1 MATSNPA
8 KFYTRLPDGVVCCDL
23 CPRHCVISPGG
34 TGWCK
39 VRCNE
44 GGELISLAYGRP
56 AAVAIDPIEKKPL
69 MDFMPGTQTF
79 SLGTFG
85 CNLDCC
91 FCQNSSLSRGVYNS
105 RADWRVLA
113 PHEVVSLAIAN
124 ECPSISFTYNEPT
137 VWIEYAT
144 EIAALAR
151 NAGLKTV
158 LVTNGFIESAPAR
171 EFYPL
176 IDAANIDVKGFSDE
190 FYHTMCGG
198 SLEPVKTACEIF
210 KNEAGGHLELTN
222 LIIPGK
228 NDAPE
233 TVDAYLDWVE
243 AKLGRE
249 TPLHFNAY
257 FPAYHYRQSPR
268 TPVSLLESIGKHAK
282 KRGFTRVQLGNI

>member
-1 MATSNPA
+1 MSSNPA
-8 KFYTRLPDGVVCCDL
+8 KYYTQMPDGAVGCSL

-44 GGELISLAYGRP
+44 GGELLSIAYGRP

-69 MDFMPGTQTF
+69 MRFLPGSQTF

-85 CNLDCC
+85 CNFDCC
-91 FCQNSSLSRGVYNS
+91 FCQNSSLSNGVYN
-105 RADWRVLA
+105 AHGDWRVLA
-113 PHEVVSLAIAN
+113 PHEAVSLALMNGCA
-124 ECPSISFTYNEPT
+124 SISFTYNEPT
-137 VWIEYAT
+137 VWIEYAM
-144 EIAALAR
+144 EIATLAR

-158 LVTNGFIESAPAR
+158 LVSNGFIQPGPAR

-176 IDAANIDVKGFSDE
+176 IDAANIDVKGFSDD
-190 FYHTMCGG
+190 FYQSMCNGL
-198 SLEPVKTACEIF
+198 LEPVKTACEIL
-210 KNEAGGHLELTN
+210 KNEAGAHLELTN
-222 LIIPGK
+222 LVIPGR

-233 TVDAYLDWVE
+233 MLEAYLDWVE
-243 AKLGRE
+243 GVLGLD

-268 TPVSLLESIGKHAK
+268 TPVSLLRAFCDRARE
-282 KRGFTRVQLGNI
+282 RGFLFVQMGNV

>member
-1 MATSNPA
+1 MPCNPA
-8 KFYTRLPDGVVCCDL
+8 RYHTRQSGEAVRCEL
-23 CPRHCVISPGG
+23 CPRHCVIAAGG

-39 VRCNE
+39 VRSNE
-44 GGELISLAYGRP
+44 NGELLSLAYGRP

-69 MDFMPGTQTF
+69 MNFLPGTQTF

-91 FCQNSSLSRGVYNS
+91 FCQNSSLSHGVYNS
-105 RADWRVLA
+105 HGDWRVLA
-113 PHEVVSLAIAN
+113 PHEAVSLALAN
-124 ECPSISFTYNEPT
+124 GCESISFTYNEPT
-137 VWIEYAT
+137 VWIEYAMET
-144 EIAALAR
+144 ARFAR
-151 NAGLKTV
+151 NSGLKTV
-158 LVTNGFIESAPAR
+158 LVSNGFIEPGPAR

-190 FYHTMCGG
+190 FYQSMCGG

-222 LIIPGK
+222 LVIPGK
-228 NDAPE
+228 NDSPE
-233 TVDAYLDWVE
+233 MLEAYLDWVE
-243 AKLGRE
+243 MKLGKE

-268 TPVSLLESIGKHAK
+268 TPPSLLRAFGARAQE
-282 KRGFTRVQLGNI
+282 RGFVNVRLGNI

>member
-8 KFYTRLPDGVVCCDL
+8 KFYTRLPDGVICCDL
-23 CPRHCVISPGG
+23 CPRHCVLAPKSS
-34 TGWCK
+34 GWCK

-44 GGELISLAYGRP
+44 EGELISLAYGRP

-91 FCQNSSLSRGVYNS
+91 FCQNSSLSRGIYNS
-105 RADWRVLA
+105 RGDWRVLA
-113 PHEVVSLAIAN
+113 PHEVVSLALAN
-124 ECPSISFTYNEPT
+124 GCPSISFTYNEPT
-137 VWIEYAT
+137 VWVEYAM
-144 EIAALAR
+144 EIAELAR

-158 LVTNGFIESAPAR
+158 LVSNGFIESAPAR

-198 SLEPVKTACEIF
+198 SLEPVKVACEIF

-228 NDAPE
+228 NDSPE
-233 TVDAYLDWVE
+233 MVGAYLDWVE
-243 AKLGRE
+243 AKLGKD

-268 TPVSLLESIGKHAK
+268 TPASLLQAIGKHAQ